1 MMWKY
6 LNDLA
11 EMFSFMHVLFMSS
24 SDGLLAINLQLI
36 EILIFVY
43 LVFSSAM
50 DTDSLLH
57 LTTLIT

>member
-43 LVFSSAM
+43 FVFSSAM

>member
-1 MMWKY
+1 MWKY

-43 LVFSSAM
+43 FVFSSAM